1 MSKTREIYVWV
12 PREIKISREF
22 AYYPMKENIDKHGE
36 AFYKAKLIIELPE
49 KKIEITESEFDE
61 ARMRALG
68 LTTTEAIS
76 NASFRIKKEL
86 GF

>member
-1 MSKTREIYVWV
+1 MSKTREIDVWV
-12 PREIKISREF
+12 RCIEDIGE
-22 AYYPMKENIDKHGE
+22 KEQNYVIVYNYKVSGCS
-36 AFYKAKLIIELPE
+36 KAKLTVEQPE